1 MADLIKPIQDSGPY
15 GSRLDMFTFANL
27 IGNENQNRAL
37 SRLGQGGFAVESIP
51 IILVVEDD
59 PLIQSVVEET
69 LTDGGF
75 EIVIVSSGE
84 NAIDLLDIQKVRY
97 RAVVT
102 DINLGRDKMDGW
114 DIARHAREIDAE
126 FPVVYMTGA
135 GADDWASKGVPN
147 SILLTKPFA
156 PARLLTAVSQL
167 LNGGSSTREGRSPR
181 TARPNT
187 DQSK

>member
-1 MADLIKPIQDSGPY
+1 M
-15 GSRLDMFTFANL
+15 
-27 IGNENQNRAL
+27 
-37 SRLGQGGFAVESIP
+37 SRLGQGGCPLEGSP

-59 PLIQSVVEET
+59 PLVRGVVEET

-84 NAIDLLDIQKVRY
+84 NAIELLEVRKVNY

-102 DINLGRDKMDGW
+102 DINLGRDKRDGW
-114 DIARHAREIDAE
+114 DVARRAREIDAE

-135 GADDWASKGVPN
+135 SADDWASKGVPN

-156 PARLLTAVSQL
+156 PAQLLTAVSQL
-167 LNGGSSTREGRSPR
+167 LNGSSST
-181 TARPNT
+181 T
-187 DQSK
+187 

>member
-1 MADLIKPIQDSGPY
+1 M
-15 GSRLDMFTFANL
+15 
-27 IGNENQNRAL
+27 
-37 SRLGQGGFAVESIP
+37 P

-59 PLIQSVVEET
+59 PLIQSVVEEI

-84 NAIDLLDIQKVRY
+84 NAVDLLYVQKVKY

-102 DINLGRDKMDGW
+102 DINLGRDKLDGW
-114 DIARHAREIDAE
+114 DVARRAREIDSG

-135 GADDWASKGVPN
+135 SADDWASKAVPN

-156 PARLLTAVSQL
+156 PAQLLTAVSQL
-167 LNGGSSTREGRSPR
+167 LNAGSST
-181 TARPNT
+181 A
-187 DQSK
+187 